1 MEKFIN
7 SVFNNWNQERH
18 IFNILIIFL
27 SMPYV
32 NAVKGI
38 PILDFSMAIR
48 YDSYSAI
55 RQAPMEHSISIIAN
69 VKKII
74 SMVLAPMDEVSLQ
87 YSMILIC

>member
-27 SMPYV
+27 SMLYV
-32 NAVKGI
+32 NAIVGI
-38 PILDFSMAIR
+38 SIWGSSMPIR
-48 YDSYSAI
+48 HRNYSAI
-55 RQAPMEHSISIIAN
+55 GQAPMEHSVSIIVN

-74 SMVLAPMDEVSLQ
+74 SMVLAPMNEVSLQ
-87 YSMILIC
+87 YSMVLIC